1 LPSEHQTRE
10 SKAEQVD
17 RLLSW
22 SAFCSVLYGVFALA
36 ERRFWR
42 AGLVA
47 LLFLVVV
54 PWLGRKWINRAQ

>member
-1 LPSEHQTRE
+1 LRSGFFQSDGRI
-10 SKAEQVD
+10 D

-22 SAFCSVLYGVFALA
+22 CAFCAVLYGVFALA

-47 LLFLVVV
+47 LLFLVIV
-54 PWLGRKWINRAQ
+54 PWLGRKWLNRAK